1 MSSYYF
7 IFNLTSL
14 VASLVD
20 FTIQMSF
27 RANLFSE
34 NGNNLKLKEISSD
47 SFVTFKIDTFNQVC
61 SEGKK
66 CFVAS
71 IEDDPQS
78 TSKI

>member
-61 SEGKK
+61 SEEKK
-66 CFVAS
+66 MFRG
-71 IEDDPQS
+71 
-78 TSKI
+78 